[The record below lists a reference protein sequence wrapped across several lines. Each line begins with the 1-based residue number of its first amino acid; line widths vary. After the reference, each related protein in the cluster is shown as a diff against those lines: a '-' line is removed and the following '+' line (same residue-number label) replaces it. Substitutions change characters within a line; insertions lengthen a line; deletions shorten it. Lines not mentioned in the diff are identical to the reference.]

1 MDSVVIEY
9 RPNAYPALEAAVV
22 SALEGGGEDGVRVV
36 LSLDSLESLDTDGV
50 RGLISL
56 LRRSRSLRGVLALRA
71 SKPVVRRTLEVT
83 ALDRLFP
90 MAGPE
95 AA

>member
-9 RPNAYPALEAAVV
+9 RPAALPSLEAAVLA
-22 SALEGGGEDGVRVV
+22 ALDAGANVV
-36 LSLDSLESLDTDGV
+36 LSLDTLDTLDTEAI
-50 RGLISL
+50 RGLITL
-56 LRRSRSLRGVLALRA
+56 LRRSRSIGGEVALRA
-71 SKPVVRRTLEVT
+71 GKANVRHTLQVT

-90 MAGPE
+90 LVGPE